1 MGFGAIAPALSQIGD
16 ELDRGARISGADW
29 WTTVTRIILPILKP
43 ALFSCFALLFI
54 HFFKEYVTA
63 VFLYQPGS
71 EIIGTTMLQLVAQGD
86 NGPVSALATIQVVIT
101 AVFVILARRVL
112 GARIYG

>member
-1 MGFGAIAPALSQIGD
+1 
-16 ELDRGARISGADW
+16 
-29 WTTVTRIILPILKP
+29 
-43 ALFSCFALLFI
+43 
-54 HFFKEYVTA
+54 
-63 VFLYQPGS
+63 
-71 EIIGTTMLQLVAQGD
+71 MLQLVAQGD